1 MCVAPVWPQGPL
13 GHELLELQKE
23 REWEAEKEEI
33 FKDTPDCLR
42 CDKCTCQRAIAWVGV
57 PFLVWWMW
65 MNRVETVALKMP

>member
-1 MCVAPVWPQGPL
+1 MWPQGPL
-13 GHELLELQKE
+13 GHELFELQKE